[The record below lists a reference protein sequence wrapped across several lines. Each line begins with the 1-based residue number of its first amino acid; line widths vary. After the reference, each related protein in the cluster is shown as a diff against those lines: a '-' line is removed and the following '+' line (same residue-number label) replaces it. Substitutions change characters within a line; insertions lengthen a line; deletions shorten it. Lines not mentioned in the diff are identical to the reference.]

1 MAAGGGR
8 GGVVAGL
15 DRVSGYDAFFLELES
30 VTQPVNVCCL
40 LELDTSTMPGGYS
53 YGRLVESLDARVAA
67 APDFRLK
74 LADSQLNPANPVW
87 VEDLDFR
94 IDRHVHRIGLPRP
107 GGRSELAEI
116 CGHIAA
122 LPLDRSRPLWEM
134 WVIEGPDDADSVAVM
149 MKSHHAAV
157 DGVGGADLLMHLCGI
172 DTRVPVP
179 VAEPVSGPPV
189 AGRIEM
195 AAAGIADVIRRPW
208 RLVNVV
214 PDTARTVVHTVQR
227 AVSGE
232 AMAPPFAAPCT
243 PFNAPFTSR
252 RNIAFTRVDLADVKK
267 VKEKFGIT
275 VNDVVVAMTAGAL
288 RQFLS
293 DRGELPEGPLVATVP
308 MSTRDKSDRPGR
320 NHTMW
325 MFCRLA
331 TDVEDVAERLEIIC
345 GNLAHAKGHG
355 NEMAPTLIQDWT
367 EFLGRSALN
376 AVVRLARNIP
386 LPDRPIHNLVL
397 SNVPGPQQPLYFLGC
412 AITAQYPFGPL
423 VIGAGLN
430 VTVMSLNGRLGIGVI
445 SCPDLV
451 ADVWDLADAF
461 PVALDELLQL

>member
-1 MAAGGGR
+1 M
-8 GGVVAGL
+8 

-30 VTQPVNVCCL
+30 ATQPVNVCCL
-40 LELDTSTMPGGYS
+40 LELDTSSMPAGYS
-53 YGRLVESLDARVAA
+53 YHRLVDALDARVGA

-87 VEDLDFR
+87 VEDQDFR
-94 IDRHVHRIGLPRP
+94 LDRHVHRIGLPRP

-134 WVIEGPDDADSVAVM
+134 WVIEGPDDVDSVAVM

-157 DGVGGADLLMHLCGI
+157 DGVGGADLLMQLCDL
-172 DTRVPVP
+172 DTGVP
-179 VAEPVSGPPV
+179 VAEHVNGP
-189 AGRIEM
+189 AATGRLEM

-208 RLVNVV
+208 RLVTVI
-214 PDTARTVVHTVQR
+214 PDTTRTVIHTVQR
-227 AVSGE
+227 AASGE
-232 AMAPPFAAPCT
+232 AMAPPFAAPST
-243 PFNAPFTSR
+243 VFNAPFTNR
-252 RNIAFTRVDLADVKK
+252 RNVAFTQVDLADVKK
-267 VKEKFGIT
+267 VKEAFGIT
-275 VNDVVVAMTAGAL
+275 INDVVLAMTSGAL
-288 RQFLS
+288 RQFLL
-293 DRGELPEGPLVATVP
+293 DKDELPEQPLVATVP

-331 TDVEDVAERLEIIC
+331 TDIEDVAERLETIC
-345 GNLAHAKGHG
+345 GNISHAKGHG
-355 NEMAPTLIQDWT
+355 GDMAPTLIQDWT
-367 EFLGRSALN
+367 EFLGRSVLN

-397 SNVPGPQQPLYFLGC
+397 SNVPGPQQQVYFLGC
-412 AITAQYPFGPL
+412 AITAQYPFGPI

-451 ADVWDLADAF
+451 SDVWDLADAF
-461 PVALDELLQL
+461 PVALAELLQL

>member
-1 MAAGGGR
+1 MAS
-8 GGVVAGL
+8 L

-30 VTQPVNVCCL
+30 ATQPVNVCCL
-40 LELDTSTMPGGYS
+40 LELDTSTMPGGYR
-53 YGRLVESLDARVAA
+53 YDALVGALDARVAA

-87 VEDLDFR
+87 VEDQDFR
-94 IDRHVHRIGLPRP
+94 LDRHVHRIGLARP
-107 GGRSELAEI
+107 GGRAELAEI

-134 WVIEGPDDADSVAVM
+134 WVIEGPDDAESIAVM

-157 DGVGGADLLMHLCGI
+157 DGVGGADLLMQLCGL
-172 DTRVPVP
+172 DSGVP
-179 VAEPVSGPPV
+179 VAEKVSGPP
-189 AGRIEM
+189 ATGRIEM
-195 AAAGIADVIRRPW
+195 ATAGIADVFRRPW
-208 RLVNVV
+208 RLVTAV
-214 PDTARTVVHTVQR
+214 PDTARTVVNTVQR

-232 AMAPPFAAPCT
+232 AMAPPFAAPST

-252 RNIAFTRVDLADVKK
+252 RNIAFTEVDLADVKK

-275 VNDVVVAMTAGAL
+275 VNDVVVAMTSGAL
-288 RQFLS
+288 RRFLL
-293 DRGELPEGPLVATVP
+293 DRDELPEQPLVATVP
-308 MSTRDKSDRPGR
+308 MSTRNKADRPGR

-331 TDVEDVAERLEIIC
+331 TDIEDVADRLETIC
-345 GNLAHAKGHG
+345 GNISHAKGHG

-367 EFLGRSALN
+367 EFLGRSTLN
-376 AVVRLARNIP
+376 AVVRLARNLP

-412 AITAQYPFGPL
+412 AITAQYPFGPI

-430 VTVMSLNGRLGIGVI
+430 VTVMSMNGRLGIGVI

-451 ADVWDLADAF
+451 SDVWDLADEF
-461 PVALDELLQL
+461 PVALEELLQL

>member
-1 MAAGGGR
+1 MGPE
-8 GGVVAGL
+8 
-15 DRVSGYDAFFLELES
+15 RVSGYDAFFLELES
-30 VTQPVNVCCL
+30 STQPVNVCCL
-40 LELDTSTMPGGYS
+40 LELDTTTMPRGYR
-53 YGRLVESLDARVAA
+53 YDRLVDALDAQVAA

-87 VEDLDFR
+87 VEDQDFR
-94 IDRHVHRIGLPRP
+94 LDRHVHRIGLPRP

-134 WVIEGPDDADSVAVM
+134 WVIEGPDDVDSVAVM

-157 DGVGGADLLMHLCGI
+157 DGVGGADLLMHLCGL
-172 DTRVPVP
+172 DRSAPVP
-179 VAEPVSGPPV
+179 DPVDGAP
-189 AGRIEM
+189 ATGRIAM
-195 AAAGIADVIRRPW
+195 AAAGLADVIRRPW
-208 RLVNVV
+208 RLTAVI
-214 PDTARTVVHTVQR
+214 PDTARTVVSTVQR

-232 AMAPPFAAPCT
+232 AMAPPFAAPST
-243 PFNAPFTSR
+243 VFNAPFTNR
-252 RNIAFTRVDLADVKK
+252 RNVAFTHVDLGDVKK
-267 VKEKFGIT
+267 VKERFGIT
-275 VNDVVVAMTAGAL
+275 VNDVVLAMTSGAL
-288 RQFLS
+288 RQFLL
-293 DRGELPEGPLVATVP
+293 DRDELPEQPLVATVP

-331 TDVEDVAERLEIIC
+331 TDIENVAERLEIIC
-345 GNLAHAKGHG
+345 GNISHAKGHG

-367 EFLGRSALN
+367 EFLGGSILN
-376 AVVRLARNIP
+376 AVVRLARNMP

-397 SNVPGPQQPLYFLGC
+397 SNVPGPQGQLYFLGC
-412 AITAQYPFGPL
+412 GITAQYPFGPL

-430 VTVMSLNGRLGIGVI
+430 VTVMSLDGRLGIGVI

-451 ADVWDLADAF
+451 PDVWELADAF
-461 PVALDELLQL
+461 PVALAELLQI

>member
-1 MAAGGGR
+1 ME
-8 GGVVAGL
+8 
-15 DRVSGYDAFFLELES
+15 RVSGYDAFFLELES
-30 VTQPVNVCCL
+30 ATQPVNVCCL
-40 LELDTSTMPGGYS
+40 LELDTSAMPGGYQ
-53 YGRLVESLDARVAA
+53 YERLVGALDARVAA

-74 LADSQLNPANPVW
+74 LADSQLNPSNPVW
-87 VEDLDFR
+87 VEDQDFR
-94 IDRHVHRIGLPRP
+94 LDRHVHRIGLPRP
-107 GGRSELAEI
+107 GGRTELAEI

-134 WVIEGPDDADSVAVM
+134 WVIEGYDEAESIAVM

-157 DGVGGADLLMHLCGI
+157 DGVGGADLLMQLCGL
-172 DTRVPVP
+172 DSGVP
-179 VAEPVSGPPV
+179 VAEPVSGPP
-189 AGRIEM
+189 ATGRIEM
-195 AAAGIADVIRRPW
+195 AAAGIADVVRRPW
-208 RLVNVV
+208 RLVTAI

-232 AMAPPFAAPCT
+232 AMAPPFAAPAT
-243 PFNAPFTSR
+243 AFNAPFTSR
-252 RNIAFTRVDLADVKK
+252 RNIAFTQVNLADVKK

-288 RQFLS
+288 RRFLL
-293 DRGELPEGPLVATVP
+293 DRDELPEHPLVATVP
-308 MSTRDKSDRPGR
+308 MSTRNKADRPGR

-331 TDVEDVAERLEIIC
+331 TDIEDVAERLETIC
-345 GNLAHAKGHG
+345 GNISHAKGHG

-376 AVVRLARNIP
+376 AVVRLARHIP
-386 LPDRPIHNLVL
+386 LPERPIHNLVL

-412 AITAQYPFGPL
+412 AITAQYPFGPI

-451 ADVWDLADAF
+451 SDVWDLADEF
-461 PVALDELLQL
+461 PVALDELLQI

>member
-1 MAAGGGR
+1 MAS
-8 GGVVAGL
+8 L

-30 VTQPVNVCCL
+30 ETQPLNVCCL
-40 LELDTSTMPGGYS
+40 LELDTSSAGGYR
-53 YGRLVESLDARVAA
+53 YEALVGALEARIAA

-87 VEDLDFR
+87 VEDQDFR
-94 IDRHVHRIGLPRP
+94 LDRHVHRIGLPRP

-134 WVIEGPDDADSVAVM
+134 WVIEGPDEADSVSVM

-157 DGVGGADLLMHLCGI
+157 DGVGGADLLMQLCGL
-172 DTRVPVP
+172 DSGVP
-179 VAEPVSGPPV
+179 VAETVSGPP
-189 AGRIEM
+189 ATGRIEM
-195 AAAGIADVIRRPW
+195 ATAGIADVVRRPW
-208 RLVNVV
+208 RLVTAV

-232 AMAPPFAAPCT
+232 AMAPPFAAPPT
-243 PFNAPFTSR
+243 VFNAPFTSR
-252 RNIAFTRVDLADVKK
+252 RNVAFTQVDLADVKK

-275 VNDVVVAMTAGAL
+275 VNDVVVAMTSGAL
-288 RQFLS
+288 RRFLL
-293 DRGELPEGPLVATVP
+293 DRDELPEQPMVATVP

-331 TDVEDVAERLEIIC
+331 TDIEDVAERLETIC
-345 GNLAHAKGHG
+345 GNISHAKGHG
-355 NEMAPTLIQDWT
+355 SEMAPTLIQDWT
-367 EFLGRSALN
+367 ELLGRSVLN

-397 SNVPGPQQPLYFLGC
+397 SNVPGPQHPLYFLGC
-412 AITAQYPFGPL
+412 AITAQYPFGPI

-451 ADVWDLADAF
+451 SDVWDFADAF
-461 PVALDELLQL
+461 PVALEELLQI

>member
-1 MAAGGGR
+1 MAR
-8 GGVVAGL
+8 L

-30 VTQPVNVCCL
+30 DTQPVNVCCL
-40 LELDTSTMPGGYS
+40 LELDTSSTGGYR
-53 YGRLVESLDARVAA
+53 YDGLVDALGARVAA

-87 VEDLDFR
+87 VEDQDFR
-94 IDRHVHRIGLPRP
+94 LDRHVHRIGLPRP

-134 WVIEGPDDADSVAVM
+134 WVIEGPEEADSVSVM

-157 DGVGGADLLMHLCGI
+157 DGVGGADLLMQLCGL
-172 DTRVPVP
+172 DSGVP
-179 VAEPVSGPPV
+179 VAEKVSGPP
-189 AGRIEM
+189 ATGQIEM
-195 AAAGIADVIRRPW
+195 ATAGIADVVRRPW
-208 RLVNVV
+208 RLVTAV

-232 AMAPPFAAPCT
+232 AMAPPFAAPST
-243 PFNAPFTSR
+243 VFNAPFTNR
-252 RNIAFTRVDLADVKK
+252 RNVAFTQVELADVKK

-275 VNDVVVAMTAGAL
+275 VNDVVVAMTSGAL
-288 RQFLS
+288 RRFLL
-293 DRGELPEGPLVATVP
+293 DRDELPEQPMVATVP
-308 MSTRDKSDRPGR
+308 MSTRDKSNRPGR

-331 TDVEDVAERLEIIC
+331 TDIEDVAERLETIC
-345 GNLAHAKGHG
+345 GNISHAKGHG

-367 EFLGRSALN
+367 EFLGKSVLN

-397 SNVPGPQQPLYFLGC
+397 SNVPGPQHPLYFLGC
-412 AITAQYPFGPL
+412 AIRAQYPFGPI

-461 PVALDELLQL
+461 PVALEDLLQI